1 MKNLKLL
8 LLLVLLSVSTQSFS
22 QEKLSSPDDVTPQYL
37 ENIFKNAYIDVLE
50 VKDTFVKIKDNR
62 TLYLDIDS
70 QKRFISI
77 SILYT
82 LKEGAKKDEILEV
95 FNAINK
101 DVLMI
106 KCHYNESAHSVSFY
120 YYFWIDNGFSDKTF
134 VSAVKLFQ
142 TGVTLAISKDSN
154 NTIF

>member
-22 QEKLSSPDDVTPQYL
+22 QDQLSSPDNVTPQYL

-95 FNAINK
+95 FK
-101 DVLMI
+101 RLI
-106 KCHYNESAHSVSFY
+106 KMY
-120 YYFWIDNGFSDKTF
+120 
-134 VSAVKLFQ
+134 
-142 TGVTLAISKDSN
+142 
-154 NTIF
+154 